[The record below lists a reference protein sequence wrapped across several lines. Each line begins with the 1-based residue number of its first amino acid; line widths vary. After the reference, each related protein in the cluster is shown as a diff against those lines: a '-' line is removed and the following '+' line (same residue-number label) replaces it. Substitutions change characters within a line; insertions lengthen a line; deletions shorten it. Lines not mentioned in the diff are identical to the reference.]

1 MTITTVPNELRT
13 IIDSEEV
20 DFVVKAGKKLPNNIV
35 IKYFFFGLFW
45 LAILS
50 IGLYPTLKGYFQG
63 VTFNFS
69 AASFQEV
76 IAILKTNINKQLL
89 IFFGVFISIGFGAL
103 GYAVYLFFQ
112 KGAFF
117 VGTATRLIKYRKGNI
132 TMTDWEQFSGNIK
145 INQKGLLGNIKL
157 ELRTGSLQSR
167 AGDSGSKRYVPDI
180 IYITAIENVISIEK
194 KCSMRIKENDPT
206 PNVKNKYS

>member
-1 MTITTVPNELRT
+1 MTITAVPNELRRV
-13 IIDSEEV
+13 INSEEV
-20 DFVVKAGKKLPNNIV
+20 DFVVKAGKNLPNNIV

-50 IGLYPTLKGYFQG
+50 IGLYPILKGHFSG
-63 VTFNFS
+63 FTFNFS
-69 AASFQEV
+69 VVSFQDAL
-76 IAILKTNINKQLL
+76 AILKTNINKQLL
-89 IFFGVFISIGFGAL
+89 IFFGVFLTIGFGAL
-103 GYAVYLFFQ
+103 GYSIYLFFQ

-145 INQKGLLGNIKL
+145 INKKGFLGNIKL
-157 ELRTGSLQSR
+157 ELRTGSMQSSG
-167 AGDSGSKRYVPDI
+167 GDSSSKRYVPDI

-194 KCSMRIKENDPT
+194 KCSLRIKENDPT
-206 PNVKNKYS
+206 PNVKNK